1 MKEDKI
7 FVNQEQLQRWQL
19 IELVRAGQITL
30 KEAAAKMGVSYRQAK
45 RLKHAVEAEGLEAL
59 RHGNCGRRAWNRT
72 NPELCQ
78 QVLDLSKNI
87 YKGFNDTHFAEILG
101 GREAIDLSRETI
113 RKLRRQAGI
122 APKQQRKA
130 KKHYKRR
137 ARKAQEGM
145 MLLWDGSPH
154 AWFGL
159 AHPSCCLLA
168 AIDDAT
174 SRVVAAR
181 FFPFEGSVGY
191 FWLLRQVVDQFGI
204 PLSIYQDRHAAL
216 RRNDDNWSLEEQLAG
231 RQEPTQVGLA
241 LEMLG
246 IKPIFALSPQAKGR
260 VERLF
265 GTLQDRLV
273 AELTLNKVSG
283 IEEANEFL
291 ATSFIEGFNRRFAVS
306 PRETEKAWRPV
317 AKEIDVERI
326 ISFRYLATVSN
337 DNAVRLGGVI
347 IDIPPGPRGRSYART
362 RVEVRQL
369 LDGSWRVYASDR
381 LIARHLSTTL
391 TEPVRALQRKRR
403 GKGGRSYALVYTNE

>member
-30 KEAAAKMGVSYRQAK
+30 KEAAAKMGLSYRQAK
-45 RLKHAVEAEGLEAL
+45 RLKHAVEAEGLAAL
-59 RHGNCGRRAWNRT
+59 RHGNCGRRAWNQT

-87 YKGFNDTHFAEILG
+87 YKEFNDTHFAEILG
-101 GREAIDLSRETI
+101 AREAIDLSRETI

-122 APKQQRKA
+122 APKRQRKA

-191 FWLLRQVVDQFGI
+191 FWLLRRVVDQFGI

-347 IDIPPGPRGRSYART
+347 IDIPPGPRGRSYAGT

-369 LDGSWRVYASDR
+369 LDGSWRVYAGAR
-381 LIARHLSTTL
+381 LIARHPSTTL